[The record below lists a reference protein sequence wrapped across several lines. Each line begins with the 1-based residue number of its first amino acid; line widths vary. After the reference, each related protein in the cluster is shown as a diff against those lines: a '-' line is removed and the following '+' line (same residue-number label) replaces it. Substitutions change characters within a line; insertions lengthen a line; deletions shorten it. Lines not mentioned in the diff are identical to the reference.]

1 MAIRHNTT
9 APRSSLW
16 NNDHVGNLDDLDDVV
31 ISGIADEDLLQYDSG
46 TGNWVNVT
54 GSGFGAVTLADLAAL
69 GLVGT
74 IVMSEGITDPPEPVW
89 SEDGTDY
96 IYSEVGQ

>member
-31 ISGIADEDLLQYDSG
+31 ITSVADENLLQYDSG
-46 TGNWVNVT
+46 TSKWINVT
-54 GSGFGAVTLADLAAL
+54 VATALANL
-69 GLVGT
+69 GLVGS
-74 IVMSEGITDPPEPVW
+74 IVMSEGITNPPEPVW
-89 SEDGTDY
+89 TEDGTDY